1 MISSYWHIVYERDK
15 LCDVFDKLKPIS
27 HLLNLVII
35 DDIFTGKRRQK
46 VISDFVTVIIRTSI
60 EFSISNY
67 VMKNIC
73 VFIFNGADVL
83 KSISIT
89 K

>member
-1 MISSYWHIVYERDK
+1 MNVTS
-15 LCDVFDKLKPIS
+15 CDVFDQLKPIF

-73 VFIFNGADVL
+73 VFIFNGVDVL